1 MTKRTLLST
10 GFMPPLVADQL
21 ESAFEVHYL
30 HKITDKDAFFRDVGP
45 RVEAVATGA
54 HTGVKTDAAMMG
66 KLPRLKVIGNYGVG
80 YDSIDVATAA
90 RRGVIVTNTPDIL
103 TEEVADTTIGLLLM
117 TVRELGKTEAFLR
130 AGEWPK
136 QGDYPFTRGTLRDRS
151 IGIVGMGRIGQAI
164 GRRLDG
170 FGIPISYHSRRPQ
183 AGVKYRHYPDLVA
196 MAKDVDTLIAI
207 VPGGPSTEKMIN
219 AAVLAALGSRGIFIN
234 MARGTIV
241 DEPALIEALRKRT
254 IFSAGLDVYWN
265 EPNIDP
271 AFLTLDNVTLLPH
284 VGSASQYTRGK
295 MGQLT
300 VDNILAYNAGKP
312 PLTPVPETPFK
323 GW

>member
-1 MTKRTLLST
+1 MTKRALLST

-21 ESAFEVHYL
+21 EAAYEVHYL
-30 HKITDKDAFFRDVGP
+30 HTITDQDAFFRDVGP
-45 RVEAVATGA
+45 RVEAIATGA

-90 RRGVIVTNTPDIL
+90 KRGVIVTNTPDIL
-103 TEEVADTTIGLLLM
+103 TEEVADTTIGLLIM
-117 TVRELGKTEAFLR
+117 TVRELAKTEAYLR
-130 AGEWPK
+130 AGEWAK
-136 QGDYPFTRGTLRDRS
+136 KGDYPFTPGTLRDRS

-164 GRRLDG
+164 GRRLEG

-183 AGVKYRHYPDLVA
+183 AGVAYKHYPDLVA
-196 MAKDVDTLIAI
+196 MARDVDTLIAI
-207 VPGGPSTEKMIN
+207 VPGGPSTEKIIN

-234 MARGTIV
+234 MARGSV
-241 DEPALIEALRKRT
+241 ADEPALNAALRNRT
-254 IFSAGLDVYWN
+254 IMSAGLDVFWN

-271 AFLTLDNVTLLPH
+271 AFLALDNVTLPPH
-284 VGSASQYTRGK
+284 VGSASQHTRGK

-300 VDNILAYNAGKP
+300 VDNLIAYNAGKP
-312 PLTPVPETPFK
+312 PLTAVPETPFK